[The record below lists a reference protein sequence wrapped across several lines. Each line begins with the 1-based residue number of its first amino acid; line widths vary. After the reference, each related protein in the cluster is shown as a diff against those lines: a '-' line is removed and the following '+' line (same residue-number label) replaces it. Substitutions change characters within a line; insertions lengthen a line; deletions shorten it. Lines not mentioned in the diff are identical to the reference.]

1 MKKKLLRTVAL
12 GLILVALLGT
22 VAFAS
27 VQANPY
33 ISATAVVVDNPG
45 KGVIDVAF
53 TINGTGTMKDI
64 GALRVDLYNKDGSW
78 YDKHEYTD
86 KGYGYMMT
94 TDDYSH
100 GGIVSFDC
108 EKGNTYYAV
117 VNYYAGDLNGSGG
130 GTMMKS
136 SLIKAK

>member
-1 MKKKLLRTVAL
+1 MKTKLLRTIAL

-27 VQANPY
+27 TQANPY
-33 ISATAVVVDNPG
+33 IAATSVVVDAPG
-45 KGVIDVAF
+45 KGVIDVDF
-53 TINGTGTMKDI
+53 TITGTGTMKDI
-64 GALRVDLYNKDGSW
+64 GALRVDLYNEDGTW
-78 YDKHEYTD
+78 YDSHDYRD
-86 KGYGYMMT
+86 KGYDYMMT

-108 EKGNTYYAV
+108 VKGNKYFAQVY
-117 VNYYAGDLNGSGG
+117 YYAGDLNGSGG
-130 GTMMKS
+130 GTTMKS